1 MTTLSVD
8 GWGCVPS
15 LLLDLRPD
23 YSGGN
28 EDNGDLLKRS
38 HSCTP
43 ALNAL
48 NPASGHC
55 QPRSPLDT
63 HRQVW
68 VILFWGHWSFFLGP
82 GAYKVFFVP
91 SKGLFPQSCV
101 SSGSSMVGL
110 MVISSKRGYAI
121 PRSAAARAPAP
132 AAVPCWPI
140 LPQETLQTQPSCIN
154 ATFSPKY
161 HPPRDWRYDLNCSHF
176 PKLFQDHSFILSL
189 PHLLKDLLSLEPCAT
204 QLHQTSYQ
212 SRSRA
217 VSHWLPYSLKSWV
230 PGSSFP
236 LPLWSII
243 SFDLMVTVNSSFQ
256 KDPGFGIFP
265 GVPWGLNHFYNNSK
279 KLFLFSLSLFHKG
292 TVELSRGYMLCDI
305 ATYSVSIEAVMRLQ
319 LSPIKPDI
327 RHS

>member
-1 MTTLSVD
+1 MGGAVFLPCSLT
-8 GWGCVPS
+8 WGQTIVEVMKIMVTS
-15 LLLDLRPD
+15 F
-23 YSGGN
+23 
-28 EDNGDLLKRS
+28 KRS
-38 HSCTP
+38 HSCTA

-48 NPASGHC
+48 NPDSGHY
-55 QPRSPLDT
+55 QSRSPLDT
-63 HRQVW
+63 RRQVW

-82 GAYKVFFVP
+82 GAHKVFFVP
-91 SKGLFPQSCV
+91 SKGLFPQFCV

-110 MVISSKRGYAI
+110 MVISSKRAYAI
-121 PRSAAARAPAP
+121 PKSAAVRAPAP
-132 AAVPCWPI
+132 AAVHWWPV
-140 LPQETLQTQPSCIN
+140 LLQETLQTQSSCIN

-176 PKLFQDHSFILSL
+176 PKLFQDHSFILPAP

-217 VSHWLPYSLKSWV
+217 VSQWLPYSLKSWV

-243 SFDLMVTVNSSFQ
+243 SFDLMFTVNSSFQ
-256 KDPGFGIFP
+256 KDSGFGTFP

-279 KLFLFSLSLFHKG
+279 MLFLFSLSLFHKG

-305 ATYSVSIEAVMRLQ
+305 AIYSVSIEAAMRLQ

-327 RHS
+327 RNS